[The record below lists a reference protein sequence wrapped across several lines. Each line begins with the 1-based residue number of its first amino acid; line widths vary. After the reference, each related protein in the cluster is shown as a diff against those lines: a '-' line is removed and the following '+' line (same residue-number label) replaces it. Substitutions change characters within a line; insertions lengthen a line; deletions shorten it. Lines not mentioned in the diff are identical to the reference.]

1 MGRVVRRYDGLR
13 RAHRRGRGAGFD
25 PSSLGSRLI
34 LQDPP
39 RRGSGG
45 FGSRD
50 IRSRSERR
58 RGSSGSGC
66 AAVCRPARTEH
77 VGEGRV
83 PTRLR
88 SDLALFCRIPLAVA
102 REGLDL
108 ATSGRDP
115 SGFGGRVGRVV
126 RPCDGLRIAHRRG
139 RGAGTD
145 PSSTGSRLIL
155 QDPPRRGS
163 GGGWILRHP
172 VEIRVV
178 SGAGGVGL
186 RGGMT
191 ACVYSALTWEMGGFR
206 PVFARISPYFGGSP
220 SPWLGRVWISRH
232 PVEIRAKTG
241 AEWVGLCGGMT
252 ACVGRTD
259 VGEGWVSTR
268 LRSDLALFCRIPLAV
283 AREGLDLATSGRDPS
298 EDGGRVGRVVR
309 RYVAL
314 RAPSTWEKGGYR
326 PVFARISPY
335 FAGSPSPWLGRA

>member
-1 MGRVVRRYDGLR
+1 MCGGMTACAHRARGR
-13 RAHRRGRGAGFD
+13 RAGTD

-45 FGSRD
+45 PRSRD
-50 IRSRSERR
+50 IRSRSKRF
-58 RGSSGSGC
+58 RGPGGSGC
-66 AAVCRPARTEH
+66 AAVRRPAYSA
-77 VGEGRV
+77 
-83 PTRLR
+83 PTW
-88 SDLALFCRIPLAVA
+88 
-102 REGLDL
+102 E
-108 ATSGRDP
+108 
-115 SGFGGRVGRVV
+115 
-126 RPCDGLRIAHRRG
+126 
-139 RGAGTD
+139 
-145 PSSTGSRLIL
+145 
-155 QDPPRRGS
+155 
-163 GGGWILRHP
+163 GGG
-172 VEIRVV
+172 
-178 SGAGGVGL
+178 
-186 RGGMT
+186 
-191 ACVYSALTWEMGGFR
+191 YR
-206 PVFARISPYFGGSP
+206 PVFNRISPYFAGSP
-220 SPWLGRVWISRH
+220 SPWLGGAWISRH
-232 PVEIRAKTG
+232 PVEIQAVSG

-259 VGEGWVSTR
+259 VEGGRVSTR

>member
-1 MGRVVRRYDGLR
+1 VAREGLDLATSGRDPSEDGGRVGRVVRRYDGLR
-13 RAHRRGRGAGFD
+13 RAHRRGRRVGFD

-126 RPCDGLRIAHRRG
+126 QPCVALRRAHRRG
-139 RGAGTD
+139 RRAGFD
-145 PSSTGSRLIL
+145 PSSLGSRLIL
-155 QDPPRRGS
+155 EDPPRCGS
-163 GGGWILRHP
+163 GGPGSRD
-172 VEIRVV
+172 IRSRSKRFRGP
-178 SGAGGVGL
+178 SGSGCA
-186 RGGMT
+186 
-191 ACVYSALTWEMGGFR
+191 
-206 PVFARISPYFGGSP
+206 
-220 SPWLGRVWISRH
+220 
-232 PVEIRAKTG
+232 
-241 AEWVGLCGGMT
+241 
-252 ACVGRTD
+252 
-259 VGEGWVSTR
+259 
-268 LRSDLALFCRIPLAV
+268 AV
-283 AREGLDLATSGRDPS
+283 
-298 EDGGRVGRVVR
+298 
-309 RYVAL
+309 
-314 RAPSTWEKGGYR
+314 
-326 PVFARISPY
+326 
-335 FAGSPSPWLGRA
+335 